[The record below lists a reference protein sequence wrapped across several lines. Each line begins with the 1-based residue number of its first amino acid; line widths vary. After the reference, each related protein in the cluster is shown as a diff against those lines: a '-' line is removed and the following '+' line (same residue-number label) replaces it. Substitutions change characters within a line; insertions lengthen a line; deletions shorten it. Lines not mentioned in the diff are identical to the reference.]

1 MGSGSTAWP
10 RSSCPNDRIE
20 SDRGL
25 EKGNIMDEN
34 NNKPLDE
41 QNQKL
46 DLVPD
51 GNDGGKA
58 PLKRK
63 VVIGAAVALVVAGLG
78 LGGAWATGAFAPKS
92 EITKIEVD
100 SDGGKKQVSEK
111 TDQTVDWAVKIEA
124 EGVTADSSPLIT
136 RYVCTDGDDKGS
148 EFYHATSAS
157 DAIEGKDSV
166 RLTEGTWEITAIP
179 IINPDGSI
187 TTPAGGGEHAVSGD
201 QKGSGSTEFTG
212 ETKPAENVTQDDID
226 KVLDK
231 VNEAVS
237 KGDSTLT
244 GDAGK
249 DVVNKVTDNASKAP
263 AADKE
268 KVEEKKDA
276 AADSAAK
283 AEEKKADTAKP
294 STGSG
299 STSSKPSSGSTSKPS
314 HEHTWQAQYR
324 NDPVYETRTRTV
336 VDQDAWDEQ
345 VCIGSHIV
353 FSDGAVFYDA
363 AAAAN
368 YQESKAMAGTPVSYY
383 TVDDYKTVHHEA
395 VTHQETYQV
404 QTGTKQVLTG
414 YRCSGCGA
422 TK

>member
-1 MGSGSTAWP
+1 
-10 RSSCPNDRIE
+10 
-20 SDRGL
+20 
-25 EKGNIMDEN
+25 MDEN
-34 NNKPLDE
+34 NLNTQDGQGPSF
-41 QNQKL
+41 
-46 DLVPD
+46 VPD
-51 GNDGGKA
+51 GGVGNKL

-63 VVIGAAVALVVAGLG
+63 VAIGAAVALVVAGLG
-78 LGGAWATGAFAPKS
+78 LGAAWATGAFAPKS
-92 EITKIEVD
+92 EITKIEAD

-111 TDQTVDWAVKIEA
+111 TDKTVDWAVKIEA
-124 EGVTADSSPLIT
+124 GGVTADSSPLIT
-136 RYVCTDGDDKGS
+136 RYVCTDGADEGV

-166 RLTEGTWEITAIP
+166 QLTEGTWEITAIP

-187 TTPAGGGEHAVSGD
+187 TTPAGGGEQAVSVASKD
-201 QKGSGSTEFTG
+201 SGSTEFTG
-212 ETKPAENVTQDDID
+212 ETKPAGDVTQDDID

-237 KGDSTLT
+237 KGDGTLT

-263 AADKE
+263 AADKD

-276 AADSAAK
+276 ATDSALK
-283 AEEKKADTAKP
+283 AEDKKADVAKP

-299 STSSKPSSGSTSKPS
+299 SAPSKSDSKPSSGSSNKPS

-336 VDQDAWDEQ
+336 VDQDAWDET
-345 VCIGSHIV
+345 VNANYDEFR
-353 FSDGAVFYDA
+353 FSDGYVTTSLADA
-363 AAAAN
+363 IN
-368 YQESKAMAGTPVSYY
+368 HQDSTGCSYSIYTPQV
-383 TVDDYKTVHHEA
+383 TIHHDA
-395 VTHQETYQV
+395 VTHEEQYQV

-414 YRCSGCGA
+414 YRCPGCGA

>member
-1 MGSGSTAWP
+1 
-10 RSSCPNDRIE
+10 
-20 SDRGL
+20 
-25 EKGNIMDEN
+25 MDEN
-34 NNKPLDE
+34 NLNTQDGQGP
-41 QNQKL
+41 N
-46 DLVPD
+46 LVPD
-51 GNDGGKA
+51 GGDGNKL

-63 VVIGAAVALVVAGLG
+63 VVIGATVALVVAGLG

-92 EITKIEVD
+92 EITKIEAD

-111 TDQTVDWAVKIEA
+111 TGQTVDWAVKIEA

-136 RYVCTDGDDKGS
+136 RYVCTDGDDRGS
-148 EFYHATSAS
+148 EFYHATPAS

-187 TTPAGGGEHAVSGD
+187 TTPAGGGEQAVSGD

-231 VNEAVS
+231 VNEAVT

-299 STSSKPSSGSTSKPS
+299 SAPSKSDSKPSSGSSSKPS

-324 NDPVYETRTRTV
+324 SEPVYTTEYYTI
-336 VDQDAWDEQ
+336 VDQEAWDEQ
-345 VCIGSHIV
+345 VRSGSHFL
-353 FSDGAVFYDA
+353 FSDGHICYDSMEA
-363 AAAAN
+363 MN
-368 YQESKAMAGTPVSYY
+368 YQFDTGCSYSV
-383 TVDDYKTVHHEA
+383 VDDYKTIHHEA
-395 VTHQETYQV
+395 VTHQGTRQV

>member
-1 MGSGSTAWP
+1 
-10 RSSCPNDRIE
+10 
-20 SDRGL
+20 
-25 EKGNIMDEN
+25 MDEN
-34 NNKPLDE
+34 NLN
-41 QNQKL
+41 NQDDQGQDL
-46 DLVPD
+46 NLVPD
-51 GNDGGKA
+51 GGGSGKM

-63 VVIGAAVALVVAGLG
+63 VAIGATVALVVAGLG

-92 EITKIEVD
+92 EITKIEADGD
-100 SDGGKKQVSEK
+100 SGKKQISEK
-111 TDQTVDWAVKIEA
+111 TEPAVDWTVMIEA

-136 RYVCTDGDDKGS
+136 RYVCTDGADKGV

-166 RLTEGTWEITAIP
+166 QLTEGTWEITAIP

-187 TTPAGGGEHAVSGD
+187 TTPAGGGEQAVSGESKD
-201 QKGSGSTEFTG
+201 SGSTEFTG

-231 VNEAVS
+231 VNEAIS
-237 KGDSTLT
+237 KGDGTLT

-249 DVVNKVTDNASKAP
+249 DVVNRVTDNASKAP

-276 AADSAAK
+276 AADSAVK
-283 AEEKKADTAKP
+283 AEDKKTDAAKP

-299 STSSKPSSGSTSKPS
+299 SAPSKSDSKPSSGSTSKPS

-336 VDQDAWDEQ
+336 VDQDAWDET
-345 VCIGSHIV
+345 VNANYDEFR
-353 FSDGAVFYDA
+353 FSDGYVTTSLADA
-363 AAAAN
+363 IN
-368 YQESKAMAGTPVSYY
+368 HQESTGCSYSIYTPQV
-383 TVDDYKTVHHEA
+383 TIHHDA
-395 VTHQETYQV
+395 VTHEEQYQV

-414 YRCSGCGA
+414 YRCPGCGA

>member
-1 MGSGSTAWP
+1 
-10 RSSCPNDRIE
+10 
-20 SDRGL
+20 
-25 EKGNIMDEN
+25 MDEN
-34 NNKPLDE
+34 KSKSQDELD
-41 QNQKL
+41 QDL

-51 GNDGGKA
+51 GSDGGTM

-63 VVIGAAVALVVAGLG
+63 VAIGAAVALVVAGLG
-78 LGGAWATGAFAPKS
+78 LCGAWATGAFAPKS
-92 EITKIEVD
+92 ETAKVEAGTG
-100 SDGGKKQVSEK
+100 SNKKQVSDK
-111 TDQTVDWAVKIEA
+111 AQPTVDWAVKIEA

-136 RYVCTDGDDKGS
+136 RYVCTDGADEGA
-148 EFYHATSAS
+148 EFYHATPAS
-157 DAIEGKDSV
+157 DAIEGKDCV

-187 TTPAGGGEHAVSGD
+187 TTPSGGGEQAVPGD
-201 QKGSGSTEFTG
+201 HKGSGSTEFTG
-212 ETKPAENVTQDDID
+212 ETKPAGDVTQDDID

-237 KGDSTLT
+237 KGDGTLT

-263 AADKE
+263 GADKE

-276 AADSAAK
+276 ATDSAAK
-283 AEEKKADTAKP
+283 AEEKKADAVKP
-294 STGSG
+294 STGS
-299 STSSKPSSGSTSKPS
+299 SSAPSKSDSKPSSGSTSKPS

-324 NDPVYETRTRTV
+324 SEPVYTTETYTV
-336 VDQDAWDEQ
+336 VDQEAWDEQ
-345 VCIGSHIV
+345 VRSGSHFL
-353 FSDGAVFYDA
+353 FSDGHICYDSMDA
-363 AAAAN
+363 MN
-368 YQESKAMAGTPVSYY
+368 YQFDTGCSYSV
-383 TVDDYKTVHHEA
+383 VDDYKTVHHEA
-395 VTHQETYQV
+395 VTHQETRQV

>member
-1 MGSGSTAWP
+1 
-10 RSSCPNDRIE
+10 
-20 SDRGL
+20 
-25 EKGNIMDEN
+25 MDEN
-34 NNKPLDE
+34 KSKSQDELDQE
-41 QNQKL
+41 L

-51 GNDGGKA
+51 GSGDDTM

-63 VVIGAAVALVVAGLG
+63 VAIGAAVALVVAGLG
-78 LGGAWATGAFAPKS
+78 LGGAWATGAFAPKPETAKVEAGTGS
-92 EITKIEVD
+92 N
-100 SDGGKKQVSEK
+100 KKQVSDKAEP
-111 TDQTVDWAVKIEA
+111 TVDWTVKIEA

-136 RYVCTDGDDKGS
+136 RYVCTDGAEAGT
-148 EFYHATSAS
+148 EFYHATPAS

-187 TTPAGGGEHAVSGD
+187 TTPSGGGEQDVSGGH
-201 QKGSGSTEFTG
+201 KNTGSTEFTG
-212 ETKPAENVTQDDID
+212 ETKPAGDVTQDDID

-237 KGDSTLT
+237 KGDGTLT

-276 AADSAAK
+276 ATDSAAK
-283 AEEKKADTAKP
+283 AEEKKADTVKP
-294 STGSG
+294 STGSN
-299 STSSKPSSGSTSKPS
+299 SAPSKSDSKPSSGSTSKPS

-336 VDQDAWDEQ
+336 VGQDAWDEQ
-345 VCIGSHIV
+345 VLSGSHAV
-353 FSDGAVFYDA
+353 CSDGSVFYDNA
-363 AAAAN
+363 ALAA
-368 YQESKAMAGTPVSYY
+368 YCKKMAMAGTPVSYY
-383 TVDDYKTVHHEA
+383 TVDDYTTVHHEA

>member
-1 MGSGSTAWP
+1 MTA
-10 RSSCPNDRIE
+10 E
-20 SDRGL
+20 
-25 EKGNIMDEN
+25 
-34 NNKPLDE
+34 
-41 QNQKL
+41 
-46 DLVPD
+46 
-51 GNDGGKA
+51 
-58 PLKRK
+58 
-63 VVIGAAVALVVAGLG
+63 
-78 LGGAWATGAFAPKS
+78 
-92 EITKIEVD
+92 
-100 SDGGKKQVSEK
+100 
-111 TDQTVDWAVKIEA
+111 
-124 EGVTADSSPLIT
+124 SSPLIT
-136 RYVCTDGDDKGS
+136 RYVCTDGADEGV

-179 IINPDGSI
+179 IINRDGSI
-187 TTPAGGGEHAVSGD
+187 TTPAGGGEQAVSGASKD
-201 QKGSGSTEFTG
+201 SGSTEFTG

-237 KGDSTLT
+237 KGDGTLT

-276 AADSAAK
+276 ATDSAVK
-283 AEEKKADTAKP
+283 AEVEKADAVKP

-299 STSSKPSSGSTSKPS
+299 SVPSKSDFKPSSGSSSKPS

-324 NDPVYETRTRTV
+324 SEPVYTTEYYTI
-336 VDQDAWDEQ
+336 VDQEAWDEQ
-345 VCIGSHIV
+345 VRSGSHFL
-353 FSDGAVFYDA
+353 FSDGHICYDSMEA
-363 AAAAN
+363 MN
-368 YQESKAMAGTPVSYY
+368 YQFDTGCSYSV
-383 TVDDYKTVHHEA
+383 VDDYKTIHHEA
-395 VTHQETYQV
+395 VTHQGTRQV

>member
-1 MGSGSTAWP
+1 
-10 RSSCPNDRIE
+10 
-20 SDRGL
+20 
-25 EKGNIMDEN
+25 MDEN
-34 NNKPLDE
+34 DIKPQDE
-41 QNQKL
+41 QNQEP
-46 DLVPD
+46 DFVPD
-51 GNDGGKA
+51 GGSGGKT

-63 VVIGAAVALVVAGLG
+63 VAIGVAAALVVAGLG

-92 EITKIEVD
+92 EITKIEAD

-111 TDQTVDWAVKIEA
+111 TDQTVDWAVMVEA
-124 EGVTADSSPLIT
+124 EGVTTESSPLIT
-136 RYVCTDGDDKGS
+136 RYVCTDGADEGI

-179 IINPDGSI
+179 IINQDGSI
-187 TTPAGGGEHAVSGD
+187 TTPAGGGEQAVSSTSKD
-201 QKGSGSTEFTG
+201 SGNTEFTG
-212 ETKPAENVTQDDID
+212 DTKPAENVTQDGID

-237 KGDSTLT
+237 KGDGTLT

-299 STSSKPSSGSTSKPS
+299 SAPSKSDSKPSSGSSSKPS

-345 VCIGSHIV
+345 VLSGSHAV
-353 FSDGAVFYDA
+353 CSDGSVFYDNA
-363 AAAAN
+363 ALAA
-368 YQESKAMAGTPVSYY
+368 YCKKMAMAGTPVSYY
-383 TVDDYKTVHHEA
+383 AVDDYTTVHHEA

>member
-1 MGSGSTAWP
+1 
-10 RSSCPNDRIE
+10 
-20 SDRGL
+20 
-25 EKGNIMDEN
+25 MDEN
-34 NNKPLDE
+34 DNKPQDELDQE
-41 QNQKL
+41 LN
-46 DLVPD
+46 LVPD
-51 GNDGGKA
+51 GSGDGTM

-63 VVIGAAVALVVAGLG
+63 VAIGAAVALVVAGLG
-78 LGGAWATGAFAPKS
+78 LGGAWATGAFTPKPDTS
-92 EITKIEVD
+92 KVEAGT
-100 SDGGKKQVSEK
+100 GANKKQVSDKAES
-111 TDQTVDWAVKIEA
+111 TVDWTVKIEA
-124 EGVTADSSPLIT
+124 DGVTADSSPLIT
-136 RYVCTDGDDKGS
+136 RYVCTDGAEEGT
-148 EFYHATSAS
+148 EFYHATPAS

-187 TTPAGGGEHAVSGD
+187 TTPTGGGEQAVSGASKD
-201 QKGSGSTEFTG
+201 SGNTEFTG
-212 ETKPAENVTQDDID
+212 DTKPAENVTQDDID

-237 KGDSTLT
+237 KGDGTLT

-276 AADSAAK
+276 ATDSAAK
-283 AEEKKADTAKP
+283 AEEKKADAVKP
-294 STGSG
+294 STGSN
-299 STSSKPSSGSTSKPS
+299 SATSKSDSKPSSGSTSKPS

-324 NDPVYETRTRTV
+324 TEPVYTTETYTI
-336 VDQDAWDEQ
+336 VDQDAWEEQ
-345 VCIGSHIV
+345 VRVGSHFL
-353 FSDGAVFYDA
+353 FSDGHICYDSMEA
-363 AAAAN
+363 MN
-368 YQESKAMAGTPVSYY
+368 YQFDTGCSYSV
-383 TVDDYKTVHHEA
+383 VDDYKTIRHEA
-395 VTHQETYQV
+395 VTHQGTRQV

>member
-1 MGSGSTAWP
+1 
-10 RSSCPNDRIE
+10 
-20 SDRGL
+20 
-25 EKGNIMDEN
+25 MDEN
-34 NNKPLDE
+34 NSKSQDELDQE
-41 QNQKL
+41 L

-51 GNDGGKA
+51 GDDGGTM

-63 VVIGAAVALVVAGLG
+63 VAIGAAVALVVAGLG
-78 LGGAWATGAFAPKS
+78 LGGAWATGAFTPKPETS
-92 EITKIEVD
+92 KVEV
-100 SDGGKKQVSEK
+100 GTGANKKQVSDKAEP
-111 TDQTVDWAVKIEA
+111 TVDWTVKIEA

-136 RYVCTDGDDKGS
+136 RYVCTDGAEAGT
-148 EFYHATSAS
+148 EFYHATPAS

-187 TTPAGGGEHAVSGD
+187 TIPSGGGEQAVSGD
-201 QKGSGSTEFTG
+201 HKNTGSTEFTG
-212 ETKPAENVTQDDID
+212 ETKPAGDVTQDDID

-237 KGDSTLT
+237 KGDGTLT

-276 AADSAAK
+276 ATDSAAK
-283 AEEKKADTAKP
+283 AEEKKADAVKP
-294 STGSG
+294 STGSN
-299 STSSKPSSGSTSKPS
+299 SAPSKSDSKPSSGSVSKPS

-324 NDPVYETRTRTV
+324 SEPVYTTETYTI
-336 VDQDAWDEQ
+336 VDQEAWEEQ
-345 VCIGSHIV
+345 VLIGSHYQ
-353 FSDGAVFYDA
+353 FSDGYITSDDA
-363 AAAAN
+363 DAWAH
-368 YQESKAMAGTPVSYY
+368 QKATHASY
-383 TVDDYKTVHHEA
+383 TVIDDYKTVRHEA
-395 VTHQETYQV
+395 ITHQGTRQV

>member
-1 MGSGSTAWP
+1 
-10 RSSCPNDRIE
+10 
-20 SDRGL
+20 
-25 EKGNIMDEN
+25 MDEN
-34 NNKPLDE
+34 DNKPQDELDQE
-41 QNQKL
+41 LN
-46 DLVPD
+46 LVPD
-51 GNDGGKA
+51 GDDGGTM

-63 VVIGAAVALVVAGLG
+63 VAIGAAVALVVAGLG
-78 LGGAWATGAFAPKS
+78 LGGAWATGAFAPKPETAKVEAGTGS
-92 EITKIEVD
+92 N
-100 SDGGKKQVSEK
+100 KKQVSDKAEA
-111 TDQTVDWAVKIEA
+111 TADWTVKIEA

-136 RYVCTDGDDKGS
+136 RYVCTDGAEAGT
-148 EFYHATSAS
+148 EFYHATPAS

-166 RLTEGTWEITAIP
+166 RLAEGTWEITAIP

-187 TTPAGGGEHAVSGD
+187 TTPAGGGEQAVSGD
-201 QKGSGSTEFTG
+201 HKSSGSTEFTG

-237 KGDSTLT
+237 KGDGTLT

-276 AADSAAK
+276 ATDSAVK
-283 AEEKKADTAKP
+283 AEDKKTDAAKP

-299 STSSKPSSGSTSKPS
+299 SAPSKSDSKPSSGSSSKPS

-324 NDPVYETRTRTV
+324 SEPVYTTETYTV
-336 VDQDAWDEQ
+336 VDQEAWDEQ
-345 VCIGSHIV
+345 VRSGSHFL
-353 FSDGAVFYDA
+353 FSDGHICYDSMDA
-363 AAAAN
+363 MN
-368 YQESKAMAGTPVSYY
+368 YQFDTGCSYSV
-383 TVDDYKTVHHEA
+383 VDDYKTVHHEA
-395 VTHQETYQV
+395 VTHQETRQV

>member
-1 MGSGSTAWP
+1 
-10 RSSCPNDRIE
+10 
-20 SDRGL
+20 
-25 EKGNIMDEN
+25 MDEN
-34 NNKPLDE
+34 NLNAQDGQGP
-41 QNQKL
+41 NF
-46 DLVPD
+46 VPD
-51 GNDGGKA
+51 GGDGNKS

-63 VVIGAAVALVVAGLG
+63 VAIGATVALVVAGLG

-100 SDGGKKQVSEK
+100 GDGGKKRVSEK

-136 RYVCTDGDDKGS
+136 RYVCTDGADEGV
-148 EFYHATSAS
+148 EFYHATPAS

-166 RLTEGTWEITAIP
+166 QLTEGTWEITAIP
-179 IINPDGSI
+179 IINADGSI
-187 TTPAGGGEHAVSGD
+187 TTPAGGGEQAVSGD
-201 QKGSGSTEFTG
+201 QKDSGSTEFTG
-212 ETKPAENVTQDDID
+212 DTKPAENVTQDDID

-237 KGDSTLT
+237 KGDGTLT

-276 AADSAAK
+276 ATDSAAK
-283 AEEKKADTAKP
+283 ADDKKADAVKP

-299 STSSKPSSGSTSKPS
+299 SAPSKSDSKPSSGSSGKPS

-345 VCIGSHIV
+345 VCVGSHIV
-353 FSDGAVFYDA
+353 FSDGAIFYDA

-404 QTGTKQVLTG
+404 QTGTKQVLIG

>member
-1 MGSGSTAWP
+1 
-10 RSSCPNDRIE
+10 
-20 SDRGL
+20 
-25 EKGNIMDEN
+25 MDEN
-34 NNKPLDE
+34 NGKPQDE
-41 QNQKL
+41 QNQEL

-63 VVIGAAVALVVAGLG
+63 VVVGAAVALVVAGLG
-78 LGGAWATGAFAPKS
+78 LGGAWAIGAFAPKS
-92 EITKIEVD
+92 EVTKIEVD
-100 SDGGKKQVSEK
+100 GDGGKKQVSEK
-111 TDQTVDWAVKIEA
+111 TEPTVDWAVKIEA
-124 EGVTADSSPLIT
+124 GGVTADSSPLIT
-136 RYVCTDGDDKGS
+136 RYVCTDGADKGV

-157 DAIEGKDSV
+157 DAIEGKGGV
-166 RLTEGTWEITAIP
+166 QLTEGTWEITAIP
-179 IINPDGSI
+179 IIIADGSI
-187 TTPAGGGEHAVSGD
+187 TTPVGGGEQVVSD
-201 QKGSGSTEFTG
+201 DKKHSGNTEFTG
-212 ETKPAENVTQDDID
+212 DTKPAGDVTQDDID

-237 KGDSTLT
+237 KGDGTLT

-276 AADSAAK
+276 ATDSAVK
-283 AEEKKADTAKP
+283 TEDKKTDAVKP
-294 STGSG
+294 SAPSG
-299 STSSKPSSGSTSKPS
+299 SAPSKPDSKPSSGSSGKPS

-345 VCIGSHIV
+345 VLSGSHYQ
-353 FSDGAVFYDA
+353 FSDGYVTSDDA
-363 AAAAN
+363 DAWAH
-368 YQESKAMAGTPVSYY
+368 QKATHASY
-383 TVDDYKTVHHEA
+383 TVVDDYTTIHHEA

>member
-1 MGSGSTAWP
+1 
-10 RSSCPNDRIE
+10 
-20 SDRGL
+20 
-25 EKGNIMDEN
+25 MDEN
-34 NNKPLDE
+34 SLNNQDDQGQDL
-41 QNQKL
+41 N
-46 DLVPD
+46 LVPD
-51 GNDGGKA
+51 GSGSGKMS
-58 PLKRK
+58 LKRK
-63 VVIGAAVALVVAGLG
+63 VAIGATVALVVAGLG

-92 EITKIEVD
+92 EITKIEADGD
-100 SDGGKKQVSEK
+100 SGKKQISEK
-111 TDQTVDWAVKIEA
+111 TEPAVDWTVMIEA

-136 RYVCTDGDDKGS
+136 RYVCTDGADKGV

-166 RLTEGTWEITAIP
+166 QLTEGTWEITAIP

-187 TTPAGGGEHAVSGD
+187 TTPAGGGEQAVSGASKD
-201 QKGSGSTEFTG
+201 SGSTEFTG
-212 ETKPAENVTQDDID
+212 ETKPAGNVTQDDID

-231 VNEAVS
+231 VNEAIS
-237 KGDSTLT
+237 KGDGTLT

-276 AADSAAK
+276 ATDSAVK
-283 AEEKKADTAKP
+283 AEDNKADAAKP

-299 STSSKPSSGSTSKPS
+299 SAPSKSDSKPSSGSSNKPS

-324 NDPVYETRTRTV
+324 SDPVYETRTRTV
-336 VDQDAWDEQ
+336 VDQDAWDET
-345 VCIGSHIV
+345 VNANYDEFR
-353 FSDGAVFYDA
+353 FSDGYVTTSLADA
-363 AAAAN
+363 IN
-368 YQESKAMAGTPVSYY
+368 HQDITGCSYSIYTPQV
-383 TVDDYKTVHHEA
+383 TIHHEA

>member
-1 MGSGSTAWP
+1 
-10 RSSCPNDRIE
+10 
-20 SDRGL
+20 
-25 EKGNIMDEN
+25 MDEN
-34 NNKPLDE
+34 NLNTQDGQGP
-41 QNQKL
+41 N
-46 DLVPD
+46 LVPD
-51 GNDGGKA
+51 GGDGNKL

-63 VVIGAAVALVVAGLG
+63 VAIGATVALVVAGLG

-92 EITKIEVD
+92 EITKIEAD

-111 TDQTVDWAVKIEA
+111 TVQTVDWAVKIEA

-187 TTPAGGGEHAVSGD
+187 TTPAGGGEQAVSGD

-299 STSSKPSSGSTSKPS
+299 SAPSKSDSKPSSSSSSKPS

-324 NDPVYETRTRTV
+324 SEPV
-336 VDQDAWDEQ
+336 
-345 VCIGSHIV
+345 
-353 FSDGAVFYDA
+353 
-363 AAAAN
+363 
-368 YQESKAMAGTPVSYY
+368 
-383 TVDDYKTVHHEA
+383 
-395 VTHQETYQV
+395 
-404 QTGTKQVLTG
+404 
-414 YRCSGCGA
+414 
-422 TK
+422 

>member
-1 MGSGSTAWP
+1 
-10 RSSCPNDRIE
+10 
-20 SDRGL
+20 
-25 EKGNIMDEN
+25 MDEN
-34 NNKPLDE
+34 DSKSQDELDQE
-41 QNQKL
+41 L

-51 GNDGGKA
+51 GDGGGTM

-63 VVIGAAVALVVAGLG
+63 VAIGAAVALVVAGLG
-78 LGGAWATGAFAPKS
+78 LGGAWATGAFTPKPETAKVEACTGS
-92 EITKIEVD
+92 N
-100 SDGGKKQVSEK
+100 KKQVSDKAEP
-111 TDQTVDWAVKIEA
+111 TVDWTVKIEA
-124 EGVTADSSPLIT
+124 VGVTADSSPLIT
-136 RYVCTDGDDKGS
+136 CYVCTDGADEGV

-166 RLTEGTWEITAIP
+166 QLTEGTWEITAIP

-187 TTPAGGGEHAVSGD
+187 TTPSGGGEQTVPGGH
-201 QKGSGSTEFTG
+201 KNTGSTEFTG
-212 ETKPAENVTQDDID
+212 ETKPAGDVTQDDID

-237 KGDSTLT
+237 KGDGTLT

-263 AADKE
+263 GADKE

-276 AADSAAK
+276 ATDSAVK
-283 AEEKKADTAKP
+283 AEDKKTDAAKP

-299 STSSKPSSGSTSKPS
+299 SAPSKSDSKPSSGSSNKPS

-324 NDPVYETRTRTV
+324 SEPVYTTETYTI
-336 VDQDAWDEQ
+336 VDQKAWDEQ
-345 VCIGSHIV
+345 VRSGSHYL
-353 FSDGAVFYDA
+353 FSDGAVFYDDYQ
-363 AAAAN
+363 AAN
-368 YQESKAMAGTPVSYY
+368 YQESKALSGTPVSY
-383 TVDDYKTVHHEA
+383 TLVDDYKTIHHEA
-395 VTHQETYQV
+395 VTHQETRQV

>member
-1 MGSGSTAWP
+1 
-10 RSSCPNDRIE
+10 
-20 SDRGL
+20 
-25 EKGNIMDEN
+25 MDEN
-34 NNKPLDE
+34 NLN
-41 QNQKL
+41 NQDDQGQ
-46 DLVPD
+46 DLNLIPD
-51 GNDGGKA
+51 GGDSGKM

-63 VVIGAAVALVVAGLG
+63 VAIGATVALVVAGLG
-78 LGGAWATGAFAPKS
+78 LGGAWATGVFAPKS
-92 EITKIEVD
+92 EITKIEADGD
-100 SDGGKKQVSEK
+100 SGKKQVSEK
-111 TDQTVDWAVKIEA
+111 TEPAVDWTVKIEA

-136 RYVCTDGDDKGS
+136 RYVCTDGDDKGV

-166 RLTEGTWEITAIP
+166 QLTEGTWEISAIP

-187 TTPAGGGEHAVSGD
+187 TTPAGGGEKAVSGESKD
-201 QKGSGSTEFTG
+201 SGSTEFTG
-212 ETKPAENVTQDDID
+212 ETKPAGDVTQDDID

-237 KGDSTLT
+237 KGDGTLT

-276 AADSAAK
+276 ATDSAVK
-283 AEEKKADTAKP
+283 AEDKKTDAAKP

-299 STSSKPSSGSTSKPS
+299 SAPSKSDSKPSSGSSSKPS

-324 NDPVYETRTRTV
+324 SDPVYETRTRTF

-345 VCIGSHIV
+345 VRSGSHYL
-353 FSDGAVFYDA
+353 FSDGAVFYDDYQ
-363 AAAAN
+363 AAN
-368 YQESKAMAGTPVSYY
+368 YQESKALSGTPVSY
-383 TVDDYKTVHHEA
+383 TLVDDYKTVHHEA

>member
-1 MGSGSTAWP
+1 
-10 RSSCPNDRIE
+10 
-20 SDRGL
+20 
-25 EKGNIMDEN
+25 MDEN
-34 NNKPLDE
+34 NLNAQDGQDQDP
-41 QNQKL
+41 N
-46 DLVPD
+46 LVPEGGD
-51 GNDGGKA
+51 GNKL
-58 PLKRK
+58 PLRRK
-63 VVIGAAVALVVAGLG
+63 IAIGATVALVVAGLG

-92 EITKIEVD
+92 EITKIEAD
-100 SDGGKKQVSEK
+100 SDSGKKQVSEK
-111 TDQTVDWAVKIEA
+111 TEPAVDWAVKIEA

-136 RYVCTDGDDKGS
+136 RYVCTDGADKGV

-166 RLTEGTWEITAIP
+166 QLTEGTWEITAIP

-187 TTPAGGGEHAVSGD
+187 TTPAGGGEQGVSGESKD
-201 QKGSGSTEFTG
+201 SGSTEFTG
-212 ETKPAENVTQDDID
+212 ETKPAGDVTQDDID

-231 VNEAVS
+231 VDEAVS
-237 KGDSTLT
+237 KGDGTLT

-268 KVEEKKDA
+268 KVEEKKDSA
-276 AADSAAK
+276 TDSAVK
-283 AEEKKADTAKP
+283 AEDKKTDAAKP

-299 STSSKPSSGSTSKPS
+299 PAPSKPDSKPSSGSSSKPS

-336 VDQDAWDEQ
+336 VDQDAWDET
-345 VCIGSHIV
+345 VNANYDEFR
-353 FSDGAVFYDA
+353 FSDGYVTTSLADA
-363 AAAAN
+363 IN
-368 YQESKAMAGTPVSYY
+368 HQDITGCSYSIYTPQV
-383 TVDDYKTVHHEA
+383 TIHHEA

>member
-1 MGSGSTAWP
+1 
-10 RSSCPNDRIE
+10 
-20 SDRGL
+20 
-25 EKGNIMDEN
+25 MDEN
-34 NNKPLDE
+34 NFN
-41 QNQKL
+41 NQDDQGQ
-46 DLVPD
+46 DLNLIPD
-51 GNDGGKA
+51 GGGSGKM

-63 VVIGAAVALVVAGLG
+63 VAIGATVALVVAGLG

-92 EITKIEVD
+92 EITKIEADGD
-100 SDGGKKQVSEK
+100 SGKKQVSEK
-111 TDQTVDWAVKIEA
+111 TEPAVDWTVKIEA

-136 RYVCTDGDDKGS
+136 RYVCTDGDDKGV

-166 RLTEGTWEITAIP
+166 QLTEGTWEITAIP

-187 TTPAGGGEHAVSGD
+187 TTPAGGGEQAVSGESKD
-201 QKGSGSTEFTG
+201 SGSTEFTG

-231 VNEAVS
+231 VNEAIS
-237 KGDSTLT
+237 KGDGTLT

-276 AADSAAK
+276 ATDSAVK
-283 AEEKKADTAKP
+283 AEDKKTDAAKP

-299 STSSKPSSGSTSKPS
+299 SAPSKSDSKPSSGSSSKPS

-324 NDPVYETRTRTV
+324 SDPVYETRTRTV
-336 VDQDAWDEQ
+336 VDQDAWDET
-345 VCIGSHIV
+345 VNANYDEFR
-353 FSDGAVFYDA
+353 FSDGYVTTSLADA
-363 AAAAN
+363 IN
-368 YQESKAMAGTPVSYY
+368 HQDITGCSYSIYTPQV
-383 TVDDYKTVHHEA
+383 TIHHEA

-414 YRCSGCGA
+414 YCCSGCGA

>member
-1 MGSGSTAWP
+1 
-10 RSSCPNDRIE
+10 
-20 SDRGL
+20 
-25 EKGNIMDEN
+25 MDEN
-34 NNKPLDE
+34 KSKSQDELDQE
-41 QNQKL
+41 L

-51 GNDGGKA
+51 GSGVDTM

-63 VVIGAAVALVVAGLG
+63 VAIGAAVALVVAGLG
-78 LGGAWATGAFAPKS
+78 LGGAWATGAFAPKPETAKVEAGTGS
-92 EITKIEVD
+92 N
-100 SDGGKKQVSEK
+100 KKQVSDKAEA
-111 TDQTVDWAVKIEA
+111 TADWTVKIEA

-136 RYVCTDGDDKGS
+136 RYVCTDGAEAGT
-148 EFYHATSAS
+148 EFYHATPAS

-187 TTPAGGGEHAVSGD
+187 TTPAGGGEQAVSGD
-201 QKGSGSTEFTG
+201 HKSSGSTEFTG

-237 KGDSTLT
+237 KGDGTLT

-276 AADSAAK
+276 ATDSAVK
-283 AEEKKADTAKP
+283 AEDKKTDAAKP

-299 STSSKPSSGSTSKPS
+299 SAPSKSDSKPSSGSSSKPS

-324 NDPVYETRTRTV
+324 SEPVYTTETYTV
-336 VDQDAWDEQ
+336 VDQEAWDEQ
-345 VCIGSHIV
+345 VRSGSHFL
-353 FSDGAVFYDA
+353 FSDGHICYDSMDA
-363 AAAAN
+363 MN
-368 YQESKAMAGTPVSYY
+368 YQFDTGCSYSV
-383 TVDDYKTVHHEA
+383 VDDYKTVHHEA
-395 VTHQETYQV
+395 VTHQETRQV

>member
-1 MGSGSTAWP
+1 
-10 RSSCPNDRIE
+10 
-20 SDRGL
+20 
-25 EKGNIMDEN
+25 MDEN
-34 NNKPLDE
+34 DNKPQDELDQE
-41 QNQKL
+41 LN
-46 DLVPD
+46 LVPD
-51 GNDGGKA
+51 GDDGGTT

-63 VVIGAAVALVVAGLG
+63 VAIGAAVALVVAGLG
-78 LGGAWATGAFAPKS
+78 LGGAWATGAFTPKPES
-92 EITKIEVD
+92 SKVEAGT
-100 SDGGKKQVSEK
+100 GANKKQVSDKAES
-111 TDQTVDWAVKIEA
+111 TVDWTVKIEA

-136 RYVCTDGDDKGS
+136 RYVCTDGAEAGT
-148 EFYHATSAS
+148 EFYHATPAS
-157 DAIEGKDSV
+157 DAIEGKDNV

-187 TTPAGGGEHAVSGD
+187 TTPSGGGEQDVSGD
-201 QKGSGSTEFTG
+201 HKGSGSTEFTG
-212 ETKPAENVTQDDID
+212 ETKPAGDVTQDDID

-237 KGDSTLT
+237 KGDGTLT

-276 AADSAAK
+276 ATDSAAK
-283 AEEKKADTAKP
+283 AEEKKADAVKP
-294 STGSG
+294 STGSN
-299 STSSKPSSGSTSKPS
+299 SAPSKSDSKPSSGSTSKPS

-345 VCIGSHIV
+345 VLSGSHYQ
-353 FSDGAVFYDA
+353 FSDGYVTSDDA
-363 AAAAN
+363 DAWAH
-368 YQESKAMAGTPVSYY
+368 QKATHASY
-383 TVDDYKTVHHEA
+383 TVVDDYTTIHHEA

>member
-1 MGSGSTAWP
+1 
-10 RSSCPNDRIE
+10 
-20 SDRGL
+20 
-25 EKGNIMDEN
+25 MDEN
-34 NNKPLDE
+34 NLNAQDGQGP
-41 QNQKL
+41 NY
-46 DLVPD
+46 VPD
-51 GNDGGKA
+51 GDDGGKT

-63 VVIGAAVALVVAGLG
+63 VAIGAAVALVVAGLG

-92 EITKIEVD
+92 ETAKVEVD

-187 TTPAGGGEHAVSGD
+187 TTPAGGGKQAVPGD
-201 QKGSGSTEFTG
+201 HKNTGSTEFTG
-212 ETKPAENVTQDDID
+212 ETKPAGDVTQDDID

-237 KGDSTLT
+237 KGDGTLT

-294 STGSG
+294 STGSAP
-299 STSSKPSSGSTSKPS
+299 SKSDSKPSSGSSSKPS

-345 VCIGSHIV
+345 VLSGSHAV
-353 FSDGAVFYDA
+353 CSDGSVFYDNA
-363 AAAAN
+363 ALAA
-368 YQESKAMAGTPVSYY
+368 YCKKMAMAGTPVLYY
-383 TVDDYKTVHHEA
+383 TVDDYTTVHHEA

>member
-1 MGSGSTAWP
+1 
-10 RSSCPNDRIE
+10 
-20 SDRGL
+20 
-25 EKGNIMDEN
+25 MDEN
-34 NNKPLDE
+34 DNKPQDELDQE
-41 QNQKL
+41 L

-51 GNDGGKA
+51 GSGDGTM

-63 VVIGAAVALVVAGLG
+63 VAIGAAVALVVAGLG
-78 LGGAWATGAFAPKS
+78 LGGAWATGAFTPKPETS
-92 EITKIEVD
+92 KVEAGT
-100 SDGGKKQVSEK
+100 GANKKQVSDKAES
-111 TDQTVDWAVKIEA
+111 TVDWTVRIEA
-124 EGVTADSSPLIT
+124 DGVTADSSPLIT
-136 RYVCTDGDDKGS
+136 RYVCTDGVDEGV
-148 EFYHATSAS
+148 EFYHAASAS

-187 TTPAGGGEHAVSGD
+187 TTPAGGGEQAVSGD

-231 VNEAVS
+231 VNEAVT

-299 STSSKPSSGSTSKPS
+299 SAPSKSDSKPSSGSSSKPS

-324 NDPVYETRTRTV
+324 SEPVYTTEYYTI
-336 VDQDAWDEQ
+336 VDQEAWDEQ
-345 VCIGSHIV
+345 VRSGSHFL
-353 FSDGAVFYDA
+353 FSDGHICYDSMEA
-363 AAAAN
+363 MN
-368 YQESKAMAGTPVSYY
+368 YQFDTGCSYSV
-383 TVDDYKTVHHEA
+383 VDDYKTIHHEA
-395 VTHQETYQV
+395 VTHQGTRQV

>member
-1 MGSGSTAWP
+1 
-10 RSSCPNDRIE
+10 
-20 SDRGL
+20 
-25 EKGNIMDEN
+25 MDEN
-34 NNKPLDE
+34 NNKPQDELDQE
-41 QNQKL
+41 L

-51 GNDGGKA
+51 GSGDGTM

-63 VVIGAAVALVVAGLG
+63 VAIGAAVALVVAGLG
-78 LGGAWATGAFAPKS
+78 LGGAWATGAFTPKPETAKVEAGTGS
-92 EITKIEVD
+92 N
-100 SDGGKKQVSEK
+100 KKQVSDKAEP
-111 TDQTVDWAVKIEA
+111 TVDWTVRIEA

-136 RYVCTDGDDKGS
+136 RYVCTDGAEAGT
-148 EFYHATSAS
+148 EFYHATPAS

-166 RLTEGTWEITAIP
+166 QLTEGTWEITAIP

-187 TTPAGGGEHAVSGD
+187 TTPAGGGEQAVPGD
-201 QKGSGSTEFTG
+201 HKGSGSTEFAG
-212 ETKPAENVTQDDID
+212 ETKPAGDVTQDDID

-231 VNEAVS
+231 VNDAIS
-237 KGDSTLT
+237 KGDGTLT

-276 AADSAAK
+276 ATDSAAK
-283 AEEKKADTAKP
+283 AEEKKADAVKP
-294 STGSG
+294 STGSN
-299 STSSKPSSGSTSKPS
+299 SAPSKSDSKPSSGSTSKPS

-324 NDPVYETRTRTV
+324 SEPVYTTETYTI
-336 VDQDAWDEQ
+336 VDQKAWDEQ
-345 VCIGSHIV
+345 VRSGSHYL
-353 FSDGAVFYDA
+353 FSDGAVFYDDYQ
-363 AAAAN
+363 AAN
-368 YQESKAMAGTPVSYY
+368 YQESKALSGTPVSY
-383 TVDDYKTVHHEA
+383 TLVDDYNTIHHEA
-395 VTHQETYQV
+395 VTHQETRQV

>member
-1 MGSGSTAWP
+1 
-10 RSSCPNDRIE
+10 
-20 SDRGL
+20 
-25 EKGNIMDEN
+25 MDEN
-34 NNKPLDE
+34 NLNTQDGQGP
-41 QNQKL
+41 N
-46 DLVPD
+46 LVPD
-51 GNDGGKA
+51 GGDGNKL

-63 VVIGAAVALVVAGLG
+63 VAIGATVALVVAGLG

-92 EITKIEVD
+92 EIT
-100 SDGGKKQVSEK
+100 
-111 TDQTVDWAVKIEA
+111 KIEA

-276 AADSAAK
+276 AADSATK

-294 STGSG
+294 STGSD

-324 NDPVYETRTRTV
+324 SEPVYETRTRTV
-336 VDQDAWDEQ
+336 VDQEAWDEQ
-345 VCIGSHIV
+345 VLSGSHAV
-353 FSDGAVFYDA
+353 CSDGSVFYDNA
-363 AAAAN
+363 ALAA
-368 YQESKAMAGTPVSYY
+368 YCKKMAMAGTPVSYY
-383 TVDDYKTVHHEA
+383 TVDDYTTVHHEA

>member
-1 MGSGSTAWP
+1 
-10 RSSCPNDRIE
+10 
-20 SDRGL
+20 
-25 EKGNIMDEN
+25 MDEN
-34 NNKPLDE
+34 NLN
-41 QNQKL
+41 NQDDQSQDL
-46 DLVPD
+46 NLVPD
-51 GNDGGKA
+51 GGGSGKM

-63 VVIGAAVALVVAGLG
+63 VAIGATVALVVAGLG

-92 EITKIEVD
+92 EITKIEADGD
-100 SDGGKKQVSEK
+100 SGKKQVSEK
-111 TDQTVDWAVKIEA
+111 TEPAVDWTVKIEA

-136 RYVCTDGDDKGS
+136 RYVCTDGTDEGV

-157 DAIEGKDSV
+157 DAIEGRDSV
-166 RLTEGTWEITAIP
+166 QLTEGTWEITAIP

-187 TTPAGGGEHAVSGD
+187 TTPAGGGEQAVSGASKD
-201 QKGSGSTEFTG
+201 SGSTEFTG
-212 ETKPAENVTQDDID
+212 ETKPAGDVTQDDID
-226 KVLDK
+226 KVFDK

-237 KGDSTLT
+237 KGDGTLT

-263 AADKE
+263 AADKD

-276 AADSAAK
+276 ATDSAVK
-283 AEEKKADTAKP
+283 AEDKKADVAKP

-299 STSSKPSSGSTSKPS
+299 SAPSKSDSKPSSGSSNKPS

-336 VDQDAWDEQ
+336 VDQDAWDET
-345 VCIGSHIV
+345 VNANYDEFR
-353 FSDGAVFYDA
+353 FSDGYVTTSLADA
-363 AAAAN
+363 IN
-368 YQESKAMAGTPVSYY
+368 HQDSTGCSYSIYTPQV
-383 TVDDYKTVHHEA
+383 TIHHDA
-395 VTHQETYQV
+395 VTHEEQYQV

>member
-1 MGSGSTAWP
+1 
-10 RSSCPNDRIE
+10 
-20 SDRGL
+20 
-25 EKGNIMDEN
+25 MDEN
-34 NNKPLDE
+34 SSKPQDE
-41 QNQKL
+41 LNQEL
-46 DLVPD
+46 ELVPD
-51 GNDGGKA
+51 GSDNGRV

-63 VVIGAAVALVVAGLG
+63 VVIGAAVVLVVAGLG

-92 EITKIEVD
+92 ETAKIEVD
-100 SDGGKKQVSEK
+100 GDGGKKQVSEK

-136 RYVCTDGDDKGS
+136 RYVCTDGAEAGT
-148 EFYHATSAS
+148 EFYHATPAS

-166 RLTEGTWEITAIP
+166 RLAEGTWEITAIP
-179 IINPDGSI
+179 IINQDGSI
-187 TTPAGGGEHAVSGD
+187 TTPSGGGEEAVPGD
-201 QKGSGSTEFTG
+201 HKGSGSTDFTG
-212 ETKPAENVTQDDID
+212 ETKPAGDVTQDDID

-231 VNEAVS
+231 VNEAVT
-237 KGDSTLT
+237 KGDGTLT

-276 AADSAAK
+276 ATDSAAK
-283 AEEKKADTAKP
+283 AEEKKADAVKP
-294 STGSG
+294 STG
-299 STSSKPSSGSTSKPS
+299 TSSAPSKSDSKPSSGSASKPS

-324 NDPVYETRTRTV
+324 TEPVYTTETYTI
-336 VDQDAWDEQ
+336 VDQDAWEEQ
-345 VCIGSHIV
+345 VLIGSHYQ
-353 FSDGAVFYDA
+353 FSDGYITSDDA
-363 AAAAN
+363 DAWAH
-368 YQESKAMAGTPVSYY
+368 QKATHASY
-383 TVDDYKTVHHEA
+383 TVIDDYKTVRHEA
-395 VTHQETYQV
+395 ITHQETRQV

>member
-1 MGSGSTAWP
+1 
-10 RSSCPNDRIE
+10 
-20 SDRGL
+20 
-25 EKGNIMDEN
+25 MDEN
-34 NNKPLDE
+34 NSKPQDE
-41 QNQKL
+41 QNQEL

-51 GNDGGKA
+51 GNDGGKS

-63 VVIGAAVALVVAGLG
+63 VAIGAAVALVVAGLG
-78 LGGAWATGAFAPKS
+78 LGGAWATGAFAPKPETAKVEAGTGS
-92 EITKIEVD
+92 N
-100 SDGGKKQVSEK
+100 KKQVSDKAEP
-111 TDQTVDWAVKIEA
+111 TVDWTVKIEA

-136 RYVCTDGDDKGS
+136 RYVCIDGADEGA
-148 EFYHATSAS
+148 EFYHATPAS

-187 TTPAGGGEHAVSGD
+187 TTPSGGGEQAVSGD
-201 QKGSGSTEFTG
+201 HKNTGSTEFTG
-212 ETKPAENVTQDDID
+212 ETKPAGDVTQDDID

-231 VNEAVS
+231 VNGAVS
-237 KGDSTLT
+237 KGDGTLT
-244 GDAGK
+244 GGAGK

-276 AADSAAK
+276 ATDSAAK
-283 AEEKKADTAKP
+283 AEEKKADAVKP
-294 STGSG
+294 STGSN
-299 STSSKPSSGSTSKPS
+299 SAPSKPDSKPSSGSTSKPS
-314 HEHTWQAQYR
+314 HEHTWLAQYR

-345 VCIGSHIV
+345 VLSGSHAV
-353 FSDGAVFYDA
+353 CSDGSVFYDNA
-363 AAAAN
+363 ALAA
-368 YQESKAMAGTPVSYY
+368 YCKKMAMAGTPVSYY
-383 TVDDYKTVHHEA
+383 TVDDYTTVHHEA

-404 QTGTKQVLTG
+404 QTGVKQVLTG

>member
-1 MGSGSTAWP
+1 
-10 RSSCPNDRIE
+10 
-20 SDRGL
+20 
-25 EKGNIMDEN
+25 MDEN
-34 NNKPLDE
+34 NSKPQDE
-41 QNQKL
+41 QNQEL

-58 PLKRK
+58 PFKRK
-63 VVIGAAVALVVAGLG
+63 IAIGAAVTLVVAGLG
-78 LGGAWATGAFAPKS
+78 LGGAWATGAFTPKPETAKVEAGTGS
-92 EITKIEVD
+92 N
-100 SDGGKKQVSEK
+100 KKQVSDKAEP
-111 TDQTVDWAVKIEA
+111 TVDWIVKIEA

-136 RYVCTDGDDKGS
+136 RYVCTDGAEAGT
-148 EFYHATSAS
+148 EFYHATPAS

-187 TTPAGGGEHAVSGD
+187 TTPSGGGEQDVSGD
-201 QKGSGSTEFTG
+201 HKGSGSTEFTG
-212 ETKPAENVTQDDID
+212 ETKPAGDVTQDDID

-237 KGDSTLT
+237 KGDGTLT

-276 AADSAAK
+276 ATDSAAK
-283 AEEKKADTAKP
+283 AEEKKADAVKP
-294 STGSG
+294 STGSN
-299 STSSKPSSGSTSKPS
+299 SAPSKSDSKPSSGSTSKPS

-345 VCIGSHIV
+345 VLSGSHYQ
-353 FSDGAVFYDA
+353 FSDGYVTSDDA
-363 AAAAN
+363 DAWAH
-368 YQESKAMAGTPVSYY
+368 QKATHASY
-383 TVDDYKTVHHEA
+383 TVVDDYTTIHHEA

>member
-1 MGSGSTAWP
+1 
-10 RSSCPNDRIE
+10 
-20 SDRGL
+20 
-25 EKGNIMDEN
+25 MDEN
-34 NNKPLDE
+34 NLN
-41 QNQKL
+41 NQDDQGQDL
-46 DLVPD
+46 NLVPD
-51 GNDGGKA
+51 GGGSGKM

-63 VVIGAAVALVVAGLG
+63 VAIGATVALVVAGLG

-92 EITKIEVD
+92 EITKIEADGD
-100 SDGGKKQVSEK
+100 SGKKQISEK
-111 TDQTVDWAVKIEA
+111 TEPAVDWTVKIEA

-136 RYVCTDGDDKGS
+136 RYVCTDGADKGV

-166 RLTEGTWEITAIP
+166 QLTEGAWEITAIP

-187 TTPAGGGEHAVSGD
+187 TTPAGGGEQAVSGESKD
-201 QKGSGSTEFTG
+201 SGSTEFTG

-231 VNEAVS
+231 VNEAIS
-237 KGDSTLT
+237 KGDGTLT

-276 AADSAAK
+276 AADSAVK
-283 AEEKKADTAKP
+283 AEDKKTDAAKP

-299 STSSKPSSGSTSKPS
+299 SAPSKSDSKPSSGSSNKPS

-324 NDPVYETRTRTV
+324 SDPVYETRTRTV

-345 VCIGSHIV
+345 VCVGSHVV
-353 FSDGAVFYDA
+353 FSDGAIFYDA

-383 TVDDYKTVHHEA
+383 AVDDYKTVHHEA

-414 YRCSGCGA
+414 YRCPGCGA

>member
-1 MGSGSTAWP
+1 
-10 RSSCPNDRIE
+10 
-20 SDRGL
+20 
-25 EKGNIMDEN
+25 MDEN
-34 NNKPLDE
+34 NLNTQDGQGP
-41 QNQKL
+41 N
-46 DLVPD
+46 LVPD
-51 GNDGGKA
+51 GGDGNKL

-63 VVIGAAVALVVAGLG
+63 VAIGATVALVVAGLG
-78 LGGAWATGAFAPKS
+78 LGGAWATGGFAPKS
-92 EITKIEVD
+92 EITKIEAD

-111 TDQTVDWAVKIEA
+111 TVQTVDWAVKIEA

-276 AADSAAK
+276 AADSATK

-299 STSSKPSSGSTSKPS
+299 SAPSKSDSKPSSGSSSKPS
-314 HEHTWQAQYR
+314 HEHTWQVQYR
-324 NDPVYETRTRTV
+324 SEPVYTTEYYPI
-336 VDQDAWDEQ
+336 VDQEAWDEQ
-345 VCIGSHIV
+345 VRSGSHFL
-353 FSDGAVFYDA
+353 FSDGHICYDSMEA
-363 AAAAN
+363 MN
-368 YQESKAMAGTPVSYY
+368 YQFDTGCSYSV
-383 TVDDYKTVHHEA
+383 VDDYKTIHHEA
-395 VTHQETYQV
+395 VTHQGTRQV

>member
-1 MGSGSTAWP
+1 
-10 RSSCPNDRIE
+10 
-20 SDRGL
+20 
-25 EKGNIMDEN
+25 MDEN
-34 NNKPLDE
+34 NFNTQDSEAP
-41 QNQKL
+41 N
-46 DLVPD
+46 LVPD
-51 GNDGGKA
+51 GGNGNKM

-63 VVIGAAVALVVAGLG
+63 VAIGATVALVVAGLG

-92 EITKIEVD
+92 EITKIEAD
-100 SDGGKKQVSEK
+100 SGNNKKQVSEK
-111 TDQTVDWAVKIEA
+111 TDQTVDWTVKIEA

-187 TTPAGGGEHAVSGD
+187 TTPAGGGEQAVSGD

-244 GDAGK
+244 GNAGK

-276 AADSAAK
+276 ATDSAAK

-299 STSSKPSSGSTSKPS
+299 SAPSKSDPKPSSGSSNKPS

-324 NDPVYETRTRTV
+324 SEPVYETRTRTV

-345 VCIGSHIV
+345 VCTGSHIV
-353 FSDGAVFYDA
+353 FSDGAIFYDA

>member
-1 MGSGSTAWP
+1 M
-10 RSSCPNDRIE
+10 
-20 SDRGL
+20 
-25 EKGNIMDEN
+25 
-34 NNKPLDE
+34 
-41 QNQKL
+41 
-46 DLVPD
+46 
-51 GNDGGKA
+51 

-63 VVIGAAVALVVAGLG
+63 VAIGAAVALVVAGLG
-78 LGGAWATGAFAPKS
+78 LGGAWATGAFTPKPETAKVEAGTGS
-92 EITKIEVD
+92 N
-100 SDGGKKQVSEK
+100 KKQVSDKAEP
-111 TDQTVDWAVKIEA
+111 TVDWTVKIEA

-136 RYVCTDGDDKGS
+136 RYVCTDGAEAGT
-148 EFYHATSAS
+148 EFYHATPAS

-187 TTPAGGGEHAVSGD
+187 TTPSGGGEQDVSGD
-201 QKGSGSTEFTG
+201 HKGSGSTEFTG
-212 ETKPAENVTQDDID
+212 ETKPAGDVTQDDID

-237 KGDSTLT
+237 KGDGTLT

-276 AADSAAK
+276 ATDSAAK
-283 AEEKKADTAKP
+283 AEEKKADAVKP
-294 STGSG
+294 STDSN
-299 STSSKPSSGSTSKPS
+299 SAPSKSDSKPSSGSTSKPS

-324 NDPVYETRTRTV
+324 SEPVYETRTRTV
-336 VDQDAWDEQ
+336 IDQDAWDEQ

>member
-1 MGSGSTAWP
+1 
-10 RSSCPNDRIE
+10 
-20 SDRGL
+20 
-25 EKGNIMDEN
+25 MDEN

-111 TDQTVDWAVKIEA
+111 TGQTVDWAVKIQA
-124 EGVTADSSPLIT
+124 DGVTADSSPLIT

-187 TTPAGGGEHAVSGD
+187 TTPAGGGEQAVSGD

-231 VNEAVS
+231 VNDAVS

-324 NDPVYETRTRTV
+324 SEPVYETRTRTV
-336 VDQDAWDEQ
+336 VGQEAWDEQ
-345 VCIGSHIV
+345 VLSGSHYQ
-353 FSDGAVFYDA
+353 FSDGYVTSDDA
-363 AAAAN
+363 DAWAH
-368 YQESKAMAGTPVSYY
+368 QKATHASY
-383 TVDDYKTVHHEA
+383 TVVDDYTTIHHEA
-395 VTHQETYQV
+395 ITHQETYQV

-422 TK
+422 MK